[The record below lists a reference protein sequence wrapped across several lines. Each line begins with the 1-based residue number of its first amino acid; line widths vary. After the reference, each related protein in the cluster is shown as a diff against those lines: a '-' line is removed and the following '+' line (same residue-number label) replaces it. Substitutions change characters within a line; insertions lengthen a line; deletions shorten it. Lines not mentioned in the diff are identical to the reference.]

1 MRVPIL
7 RLGKVLLSSIQSDL
21 TDEDAICFRT
31 DTLKLLNDSD
41 AIGIVIDVS
50 GLDVVDS
57 FMARILNDTATSVR
71 LLGGHV
77 VICGIRPAVA
87 LTLVEMG
94 RRMIGAETALNL
106 EQGLEKLHRLMRAQD
121 VEQRVGRRPLL
132 HDTEDDGP

>member
-7 RLGKVLLSSIQSDL
+7 RLGKVLMTSIQSDL

-31 DTLKLLNDSD
+31 DVLKLLNDTD
-41 AIGIVIDVS
+41 AVGVVIDVS

-71 LLGGHV
+71 LLGGRV

-94 RRMIGAETALNL
+94 RSMIGAETALNL
-106 EQGLEKLHRLMRAQD
+106 EQGLEKLHRLIRMRD
-121 VEQRVGRRPLL
+121 GGHGEERPLSP
-132 HDTEDDGP
+132 HDPEDDGP

>member
-7 RLGKVLLSSIQSDL
+7 RLGKVLMTSIQSDL
-21 TDEDAICFRT
+21 TDEDAVCFRS
-31 DTLKLLNDSD
+31 DVLGLLNDTD
-41 AIGIVIDVS
+41 AVGIVIDVS

-71 LLGGHV
+71 LLGGRV

-94 RRMIGAETALNL
+94 RSMIGAETALNL
-106 EQGLEKLHRLMRAQD
+106 EQGLEKLHRLVRIQD
-121 VEQRVGRRPLL
+121 DRHGGERSSPPS
-132 HDTEDDGP
+132 DPEDDGP